1 VLDTSAYAAL
11 CRGHEQVH
19 EWVARAATVVVP
31 AVVLG
36 ELEAG
41 FELGARARANRVA
54 LTDFLAEPW
63 VSELPLSRSAARQY
77 GRLFA
82 ELRRA
87 GTPLPVN
94 DIWIAA
100 ATLDCGGH
108 LLTLDADFD
117 RMPRLGVTVL
127 TATDS

>member
-1 VLDTSAYAAL
+1 MLDTSAYAAL
-11 CRGHEQVH
+11 CRGHELVH
-19 EWVARAATVVVP
+19 EWVARAASVVMP

-63 VSELPLSRSAARQY
+63 VRELPLSRSAARHY

-82 ELRRA
+82 ELRQA

-100 ATLDCGGH
+100 AALDCGGH
-108 LLTLDADFD
+108 LLTLDADFG
-117 RMPRLGVTVL
+117 RMPRLSATVL
-127 TATDS
+127 